1 MRIFRPRRRNG
12 ARRSLTTQTP
22 FPMHPRILL
31 FLLLG
36 MLPLFPTVHAQ
47 TKGDPARWMDEM
59 AAFRKADSL
68 QPPPTRGI
76 LFTGSSSIR
85 LWHDLGDRFAGRKV
99 INRGFGGSW
108 LSDVVHYFP
117 DLVLPYRPKT
127 IVVYAGEND
136 VADGRT
142 AEMLVRDVD
151 ALLALRRKHLSKS
164 KLVFVSLKPSPS
176 RAEKLEE
183 VRRANALIRQRLDGE
198 KRAVFV
204 DVFTPMLDAEGKAR
218 EELFGPDRLHMNAKG
233 YDLWT
238 QVLTPYL

>member
-1 MRIFRPRRRNG
+1 
-12 ARRSLTTQTP
+12 
-22 FPMHPRILL
+22 MHPRILL

-36 MLPLFPTVHAQ
+36 MLPLCPTIHAQ
-47 TKGDPARWMDEM
+47 TNGDPTRWTNDIG
-59 AAFRKADSL
+59 AFRKADSL
-68 QPPPTRGI
+68 QAPPTRGI

-85 LWHDLGDRFAGRKV
+85 LWHDLDDRFTDRKV

-117 DLVLPYRPKT
+117 SLVVPYRPRT

-136 VADGRT
+136 IAEGRP
-142 AEMLVRDVD
+142 AEMLAKDVD
-151 ALLALRRKHLSKS
+151 VLLALRRKHLPRS
-164 KLVFVSLKPSPS
+164 KLVFISLKPSPS

-183 VRRANALIRQRLDGE
+183 VRRANTLIRQRLAGQ
-198 KRAVFV
+198 KRTVFV

-238 QVLTPYL
+238 QVLAPYL

>member
-1 MRIFRPRRRNG
+1 
-12 ARRSLTTQTP
+12 
-22 FPMHPRILL
+22 
-31 FLLLG
+31 
-36 MLPLFPTVHAQ
+36 MLPLFPAVRAQ
-47 TKGDPARWMDEM
+47 TPGDPARWVGEM

-68 QPPPTRGI
+68 QPPSTRGI

-85 LWHDLGDRFAGRKV
+85 LWHDLGDRFPGRKV
-99 INRGFGGSW
+99 VNRGFGGSW

-117 DLVLPYRPKT
+117 RLVLPYRPKT

-136 VADGRT
+136 VADGRA
-142 AEMLVRDVD
+142 AEMLVQDVD
-151 ALLALRRKHLSKS
+151 ALLALRRKHLPKS
-164 KLVFVSLKPSPS
+164 RLVFISLKPSPS
-176 RAEKLEE
+176 RAGKLEE
-183 VRRANALIRQRLDGE
+183 VRKANALIRQRLAGE

-204 DVFTPMLDAEGKAR
+204 DVFTPMLDADGKAR

>member
-1 MRIFRPRRRNG
+1 
-12 ARRSLTTQTP
+12 
-22 FPMHPRILL
+22 MHPRILL

-36 MLPLFPTVHAQ
+36 MLPLFPAVHAQ
-47 TKGDPARWMDEM
+47 TKGDPARWIDEM

-85 LWHDLGDRFAGRKV
+85 LWRDLPDRFAGRKV

-142 AEMLVRDVD
+142 AEMLASDVD
-151 ALLALRRKHLSKS
+151 ALLALRRKHLPKS
-164 KLVFVSLKPSPS
+164 KLVFISLKPSPS

-204 DVFTPMLDAEGKAR
+204 DVFTPMLDTGGKAR

-238 QVLTPYL
+238 QVLAPYL

>member
-1 MRIFRPRRRNG
+1 
-12 ARRSLTTQTP
+12 
-22 FPMHPRILL
+22 
-31 FLLLG
+31 

-47 TKGDPARWMDEM
+47 TKGDPARWTQEM

-68 QPPPTRGI
+68 QPPPARGI

-85 LWHDLGDRFAGRKV
+85 LWRDLPDRFAGRKV

-142 AEMLVRDVD
+142 AEMVARDVD
-151 ALLALRRKHLSKS
+151 ALLALRQKHLPKS
-164 KLVFVSLKPSPS
+164 KLVFIALKPSPS

-183 VRRANALIRQRLDGE
+183 VRKANTLIRKRLAKE
-198 KRAVFV
+198 KQAVFV
-204 DVFTPMLDAEGKAR
+204 DVFTPMLDARGTAR
-218 EELFGPDRLHMNAKG
+218 EELFGPDRLHMNTKG

-238 QVLTPYL
+238 QVLAPYL

>member
-1 MRIFRPRRRNG
+1 
-12 ARRSLTTQTP
+12 
-22 FPMHPRILL
+22 MHPTILL
-31 FLLLG
+31 SLLLG
-36 MLPLFPTVHAQ
+36 ILPLFPIVHAQ
-47 TKGDPARWMDEM
+47 TKGDPARWKNDI

-76 LFTGSSSIR
+76 VFTGSSSIR
-85 LWHDLGDRFAGRKV
+85 LWHDLAERFSGRKV

-108 LSDVVHYFP
+108 LSDAVHYFP
-117 DLVLPYRPKT
+117 RLVVPYQPKT

-136 VADGRT
+136 IADGRP
-142 AEMLVRDVD
+142 AEALVQDVE
-151 ALLALRRKHLSKS
+151 ALLALRQKHLPKS
-164 KLVFVSLKPSPS
+164 KLVFIALKPSPS

-183 VRRANALIRQRLDGE
+183 VRKANALIRQRLAGE

-204 DVFTPMLDAEGKAR
+204 DVFTPMLDAQGAAR

>member
-1 MRIFRPRRRNG
+1 
-12 ARRSLTTQTP
+12 
-22 FPMHPRILL
+22 MHPRILL

-36 MLPLFPTVHAQ
+36 ILPLFPAVHAQ
-47 TKGDPARWMDEM
+47 TKGDPARWQNDI

-68 QPPPTRGI
+68 QPPPAKGI
-76 LFTGSSSIR
+76 VFTGSSSIR
-85 LWHDLGDRFAGRKV
+85 LWHDLADRFAGRRI

-117 DLVLPYRPKT
+117 ELVVPYQPRT

-136 VADGRT
+136 IADGRP
-142 AEMLVRDVD
+142 AEGLVRDVE
-151 ALLALRRKHLSKS
+151 ALLALQQKHLPKS
-164 KLVFVSLKPSPS
+164 KLVFISLKPSPS

-183 VRRANALIRQRLDGE
+183 VRKANTLIRQRLAGE

-204 DVFTPMLDAEGKAR
+204 DVFTPMLEAGGKAR

-238 QVLTPYL
+238 QVLAPYL

>member
-1 MRIFRPRRRNG
+1 
-12 ARRSLTTQTP
+12 
-22 FPMHPRILL
+22 
-31 FLLLG
+31 

-47 TKGDPARWMDEM
+47 TKGDPARWKDEM

-85 LWHDLGDRFAGRKV
+85 LWRDLPNRFAGRKV

-142 AEMLVRDVD
+142 AEMLARDVD
-151 ALLALRRKHLSKS
+151 ALLALRRKHLPKS
-164 KLVFVSLKPSPS
+164 KLVFISLKPSPS

-183 VRRANALIRQRLDGE
+183 VRRANTLIRQRLDGE

-204 DVFTPMLDAEGKAR
+204 DVFTPMLDAGGKAR

-238 QVLTPYL
+238 RVLAPYL